1 MIGKDHEFKSE
12 DENSQSKCGKTIFAC
27 CKIEPECYMFLL
39 FLQSV
44 FDSTTLII
52 GRVSIKTFIIFLKQ
66 VINKSGAL
74 PCFWQIRFYYSK
86 IDNIATSFR
95 KYGLFKIFYV

>member
-1 MIGKDHEFKSE
+1 MIGKDHKFKSE
-12 DENSQSKCGKTIFAC
+12 DENSQSKYGKTIFAC

-44 FDSTTLII
+44 FGSTTLII
-52 GRVSIKTFIIFLKQ
+52 GRVSSVISLKQ
-66 VINKSGAL
+66 VINKSGVL
-74 PCFWQIRFYYSK
+74 PCFWQIRFYFSK